1 MKLVFMGSG
10 AFAVPS
16 LERLLASSTYRVTAL
31 FTQPDKPAGR
41 GHRQRPPKTK
51 EVALAHGIDV
61 HQPAKVRSTESI
73 ALIEE
78 LAPDCIVV
86 IAYGQIIPK
95 AILDIPKHGIINVH
109 GSLLPRYRGAAPIQW
124 AIAEGETETGVT
136 TMLIDEGLD
145 TGAILLVDSLAI
157 GPKDTTAS
165 LSPKLSLMGAAL
177 IERTLD
183 AWAEGGLTP
192 IPQDEA
198 QATKAPRIKKED
210 ARIDWRQ
217 TATQIACRI
226 RAFDP
231 WPVAFTELRDAVLRI
246 WKAAPSTATSSAPP
260 GDIVSIHTNG
270 IDVACGEG
278 TVILVQEVQ
287 LSGKSRMA
295 AADFARGKRLGKTS
309 HFGSHSGLP
318 SRPQRGEAR

>member
-16 LERLLASSTYRVTAL
+16 LEVLLASSTYRPAAL

-41 GHRQRPPKTK
+41 GHRLRLPETK
-51 EVALAHGIDV
+51 EVALAHAIAV
-61 HQPAKVRSTESI
+61 HQPAKVRSPESI
-73 ALIEE
+73 ALIEK

-86 IAYGQIIPK
+86 VAYGQIIPK

-124 AIAEGETETGVT
+124 AIAEGEAETGVT
-136 TMLIDEGLD
+136 TMLMDEGLD
-145 TGAILLVDSLAI
+145 TGAILRADTVAI
-157 GPKDTTAS
+157 DPEDTTAS

-177 IERTLD
+177 LERTLE

-192 IPQDEA
+192 IPQNDA

-217 TATQIACRI
+217 TATQITRRV

-231 WPVAFTELRDAVLRI
+231 WPVAFTELRDAVLKV
-246 WKAAPSTATSSAPP
+246 WKAAPSTATSSAQP
-260 GDIVSIHTNG
+260 GDIVGVHANG
-270 IDVACGEG
+270 IDVACGED

-295 AADFARGKRLGKTS
+295 AADFARGKRLGVTS
-309 HFGSHSGLP
+309 RFGSHSQHP
-318 SRPQRGEAR
+318 R